1 MKAKERTLEE
11 LSRQQTEKEQLS
23 TGERG
28 AYVMHIYAITPPS
41 IARAVTGNGGS
52 DDDHDEDDVD
62 GGADDNDKDN
72 DDHDY
77 DDEDNSDVLHKYQIT
92 PTINC

>member
-11 LSRQQTEKEQLS
+11 LSRQQTETEQLS
-23 TGERG
+23 TGERD

-62 GGADDNDKDN
+62 GSADD
-72 DDHDY
+72 DHGY